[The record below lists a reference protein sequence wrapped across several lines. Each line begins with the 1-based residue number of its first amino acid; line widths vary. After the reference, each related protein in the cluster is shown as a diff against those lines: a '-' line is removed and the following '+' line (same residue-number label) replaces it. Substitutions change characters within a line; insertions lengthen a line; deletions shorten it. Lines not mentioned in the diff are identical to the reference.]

1 MKYLKKF
8 NEEFKSKDLDKNTLE
23 TVKYNLLFKLK
34 EYNQSILDDLE
45 NYRIDIRTMMR
56 ELENEFTKDFIEE
69 IGIRSFLDSLESSIK
84 TQNRNEIIKLFKH
97 FVGYIKNL

>member
-56 ELENEFTKDFIEE
+56 EFENEFTKDFIEE
-69 IGIRSFLDSLESSIK
+69 I
-84 TQNRNEIIKLFKH
+84 
-97 FVGYIKNL
+97 